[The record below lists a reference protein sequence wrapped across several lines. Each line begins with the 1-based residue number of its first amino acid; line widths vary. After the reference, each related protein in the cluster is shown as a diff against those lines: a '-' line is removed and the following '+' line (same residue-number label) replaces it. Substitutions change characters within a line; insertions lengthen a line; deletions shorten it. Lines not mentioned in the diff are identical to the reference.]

1 MKLTIPGLLAMGML
15 AGPIAA
21 QAAVTFSTDTQT
33 DLVGTFSVT
42 GTSVESATPGEFDFG
57 LSFCMPVR
65 VSRGTTASAGLQCAG
80 SPDDPRV
87 SLPNVLGD
95 PQTASSISGATDGLA
110 GTGVPSFSFSFS
122 DLRDTGGAG
131 GTFSGSFCFSRR
143 PAGCPSFEPAPQAA
157 TLDGF
162 YAPVD
167 PPSVAT
173 NNARAGQ
180 TIPLKFHAETA
191 GGPITGLSA
200 AVLTIAN
207 VACTDVTPAADT
219 VEESSADTS
228 VALANLGGG
237 DYQYNWKT
245 AKSDAGTCKTIM
257 LSLPETYRTPT
268 RPMATFRFL

>member
-42 GTSVESATPGEFDFG
+42 GTSVESTTPSVFDFG

-65 VSRGTTASAGLQCAG
+65 ASRGTTASAGLQCAG
-80 SPDDPRV
+80 SPDDPHV
-87 SLPNVLGD
+87 SLPNILAG
-95 PQTASSISGATDGLA
+95 PRTASSISGATDALA
-110 GTGVPSFSFSFS
+110 GTGVSGFVFSFS
-122 DLRDTGGAG
+122 DLRDTGGAD

-167 PPSVAT
+167 PSSVAT

-191 GGPITGLSA
+191 GGPITDLTA
-200 AVLTIAN
+200 AVLTIAG
-207 VACTDVTPAADT
+207 VACTDVSPAAGM
-219 VEESSADTS
+219 VEESPANTS

-245 AKSDAGTCKTIM
+245 ARSDAGTCKTIM
-257 LSLPETYRTPT
+257 LSLPESYATPT
-268 RPMATFRFL
+268 RPMATFRFR